1 MPLDRQTIIDKAF
14 EVLDE
19 HGVEGLSTR
28 KLAEALGVSGPS
40 LYWHFKTKRE
50 LFDHMTEQT
59 LIKAL
64 TPHYNPPSDFDW
76 RVWIA
81 DGARSIRREILS
93 RRDGAQI
100 FVGFRRTPERAA
112 FGPTPAA
119 LILSRIGLDP
129 RESSLILQ
137 TMSRFVMGWTLDEQN
152 ADVGTPEQREA
163 DFDFALAMFVR
174 GAEAMAEDLLA
185 AKSVMVG

>member
-112 FGPTPAA
+112 FGPAPAS

-129 RESSLILQ
+129 RESGLILQ

-152 ADVGTPEQREA
+152 ADVGTPQQNED
-163 DFDFALAMFVR
+163 DFEFALAMFVR

-185 AKSVMVG
+185 AKSAKAG

>member
-64 TPHYNPPSDFDW
+64 TPYYNPPSDFDW

-129 RESSLILQ
+129 RESGLILQ

-152 ADVGTPEQREA
+152 ADVGTPQQREA
-163 DFDFALAMFVR
+163 DFEFALAMFVR

-185 AKSVMVG
+185 AKSAKAG